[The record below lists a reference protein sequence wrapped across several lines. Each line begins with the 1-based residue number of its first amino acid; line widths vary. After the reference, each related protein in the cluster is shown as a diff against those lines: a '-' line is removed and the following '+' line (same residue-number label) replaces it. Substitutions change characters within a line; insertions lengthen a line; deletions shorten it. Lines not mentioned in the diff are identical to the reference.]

1 MHVRRGIILAGGIG
15 SRLFPLTLAVS
26 KQLMPIYDKPM
37 IYYPL
42 SVLMLGG
49 IRDVLVIST
58 PTDINSFARLLG
70 DGSQFGI
77 NIQYAV
83 QAEPRGV
90 ADAYII
96 GADFVQNDPSALIL
110 GDNLF
115 YGAGLT
121 GILQRASLNTDGAT
135 VFAYQVRE
143 PERYGVVSFDS
154 ETLRAATIEEK
165 PNPPKSNWAVTG
177 LYFYDGNAPDI
188 AKNLTPSWRDEI
200 EITDVNAEYLKRG
213 NLHVETLG
221 HGYAWLDTG
230 THDSLHEASAFIR
243 TIEHRQRLK
252 VCCPEEIAFERGY
265 LTADDLLRSADQL
278 GQTEYATYLRGLTED
293 SR

>member
-83 QAEPRGV
+83 QAEPRGI

-188 AKNLTPSWRDEI
+188 AKNLTPSRRDEI